1 MESLISVDSSSPLMQ
16 LCWAGLGQ
24 TELHH
29 RAGGPFTSAA
39 CLGAP
44 GTLAPLFCVIG
55 NCQDLVEANSRLQG
69 SFINCLRHTVCS
81 TPIRSVRLWPELFLL
96 GCVCARR
103 PAGSKGERVKSL
115 ALAEQEAGMQKSPFS
130 VINKEPQKLPEMD
143 SEGKGEGTADCIS

>member
-16 LCWAGLGQ
+16 LCRAGLGQ

-55 NCQDLVEANSRLQG
+55 NYQDLVEANSRLQG

-81 TPIRSVRLWPELFLL
+81 TPIRECTPL
-96 GCVCARR
+96 ARIV
-103 PAGSKGERVKSL
+103 PAGLCVHGGQPGARV
-115 ALAEQEAGMQKSPFS
+115 S
-130 VINKEPQKLPEMD
+130 V
-143 SEGKGEGTADCIS
+143 